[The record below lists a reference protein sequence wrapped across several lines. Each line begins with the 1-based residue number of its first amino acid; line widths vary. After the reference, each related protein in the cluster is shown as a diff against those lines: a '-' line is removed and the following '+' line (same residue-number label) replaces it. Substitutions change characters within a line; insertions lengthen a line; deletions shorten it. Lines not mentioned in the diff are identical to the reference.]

1 MTSTKGRKKERQ
13 TFANGGWVDN
23 RLPDGIGWLLPDELI
38 DRKAF
43 KEWLAQQVG
52 TYRSMSAFDSQDP
65 ARTEMLKILAD
76 FRDCLDGLLH
86 FTESGGLPPS
96 LKALLDERTYKH
108 MQTTLRHTIN
118 RNDMLKLK
126 LFVED
131 TSKEVAGWKQPP
143 GVKRNERRDKLFM
156 NVTWRMWKDT
166 GMQIEMVAAGKLSA
180 AVLDACGITGLPQ
193 EDETVRRKLR
203 TLLDKYWTQ

>member
-1 MTSTKGRKKERQ
+1 MTTKGRKKARQ
-13 TFANGGWVDN
+13 TFENGGWVDN
-23 RLPDGIGWLLPDELI
+23 RLPDGIGGLLPDELT
-38 DRKAF
+38 DRNAF
-43 KEWLAQQVG
+43 KEWLSEQVG
-52 TYRSMSAFDSQDP
+52 TYRAMSAFDNQDP
-65 ARTEMLKILAD
+65 ARTEMLKLLAD
-76 FRDCLDGLLH
+76 FSDCLDGLLH
-86 FTESGGLPPS
+86 FTGIGGLPPS
-96 LKALLDERTYKH
+96 LQALLHERTYKH
-108 MQTTLRHTIN
+108 MQAPLRDTIN
-118 RNDMLKLK
+118 RSDMQKLK

-131 TSKEVAGWKQPP
+131 ASKEVAGWKQSP